1 MKSKKTAVITGIT
14 GQDGSYLAE
23 LLLEKGYQVIG
34 IVRRHST
41 PETQTKRL
49 EYLRTNPNLILEYGD
64 LLDLVSLY
72 HVFKKYQPQEIYNL
86 AAQSHVRV
94 SFDQP
99 SFTTDTIATGTLNVL
114 EAARMMCPEAKIY
127 LAGSSE
133 MFGNEYDEDGYR
145 RETTIMKPVSPY
157 GCAKVYGFHLG
168 RTYRESYDLK
178 ISNGILFNHES
189 PRRGIT
195 FVTNKVVYG
204 AVAIKLGKQDKLA
217 LGNLEATRD
226 WGHAKDYVRG
236 MWQMLQHDADDF
248 VLATGESRS
257 IRELCDVVFS
267 KLDLSYQDHVVI
279 DPRYY
284 RPLELHDLKGDP
296 TKAKNLLG
304 WETEYSFE
312 SMLEEMIDAAYNA
325 AKEIP

>member
-1 MKSKKTAVITGIT
+1 MKTAIITGIT

-23 LLLEKGYQVIG
+23 LLLEKGYKVVG

-49 EYLRTNPNLILEYGD
+49 EHFRTNPNLILEYGD

-72 HVFKKYQPQEIYNL
+72 HVFKKYQPDEIYNL
-86 AAQSHVRV
+86 GAQSHVRV

-114 EAARMMCPEAKIY
+114 EAARMTCPTAKIY

-157 GCAKVYGFHLG
+157 GCSKVYGFHLG

-279 DPRYY
+279 DPKYY

-304 WETEYSFE
+304 WQTEYSFE

-325 AKEIP
+325 AKEKS